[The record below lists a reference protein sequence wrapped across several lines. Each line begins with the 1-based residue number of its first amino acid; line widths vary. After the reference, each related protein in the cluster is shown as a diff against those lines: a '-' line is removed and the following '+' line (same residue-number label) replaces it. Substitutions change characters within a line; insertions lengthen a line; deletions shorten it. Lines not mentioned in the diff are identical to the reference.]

1 MAKPGRD
8 KASNKDVVITFRLS
22 EDEFAPFDALL
33 KRSTLKRS
41 AFFRQTFLSADKQ
54 VTLKEKF
61 HPDYTK
67 LLFFVNKASNNLN
80 QIAKRL
86 NGAEKV
92 GLIDSKSYYEALNHL
107 ISIDQMLKG
116 ALDAVQS

>member
-1 MAKPGRD
+1 
-8 KASNKDVVITFRLS
+8 
-22 EDEFAPFDALL
+22 
-33 KRSTLKRS
+33 
-41 AFFRQTFLSADKQ
+41 
-54 VTLKEKF
+54 
-61 HPDYTK
+61 